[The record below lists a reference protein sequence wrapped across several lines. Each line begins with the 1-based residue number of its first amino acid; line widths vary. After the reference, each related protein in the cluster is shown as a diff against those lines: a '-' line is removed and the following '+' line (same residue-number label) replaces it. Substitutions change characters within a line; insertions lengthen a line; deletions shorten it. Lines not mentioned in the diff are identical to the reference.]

1 MADSRTAGGNI
12 VDEPGASCRNSKEV
26 LWLKQINNDRSL
38 TNKKSREKD
47 SNLPCRITNN
57 LHKYCTLKAG

>member
-26 LWLKQINNDRSL
+26 LWLKQINNDKSI
-38 TNKKSREKD
+38 NK
-47 SNLPCRITNN
+47 
-57 LHKYCTLKAG
+57 